1 MRMWMNA
8 SRAIKIRY
16 GTFTEYWCENI
27 LCLHN
32 IILLY
37 YTQDNIYYIETET
50 LEQYLIKGGSA
61 AQRCPGV
68 EPCLQA
74 HKGFLIPDHVIQLHH
89 SVLTSSWVITA
100 FYFIF
105 KKHYVYMYLRET
117 RLLKRG
123 PRSSVLHFNWGG
135 NINHKVK
142 VKVVKGQALLLRH
155 F

>member
-1 MRMWMNA
+1 MR
-8 SRAIKIRY
+8 KH
-16 GTFTEYWCENI
+16 TLFTY
-27 LCLHN
+27 

-61 AQRCPGV
+61 AQWCPGV

-123 PRSSVLHFNWGG
+123 PRSFEISMSPW
-135 NINHKVK
+135 
-142 VKVVKGQALLLRH
+142 LRH
-155 F
+155 DIIRTSAWLFFKDLTTSCVLQLSHQAHHPQI